1 LYWFRH
7 LARPSADKCCHG
19 SIQLRL
25 KIEGTEINGSLAD
38 LNMILQRFRNF
49 FGKWLSPPQRDE
61 TLLRRSFQEHY
72 KIFRSLLT
80 ANNNAL
86 ELIAEMEQAL
96 NSGRPFGMTF
106 VHSHCTAL
114 SFQVYKMI
122 QRVQE
127 LSDNRYGGL
136 IQAFREVSYNMEAIL
151 AAQPVIA
158 GGPFILEMNQIDRR
172 SADQAGEKMANLG
185 EIANRAGL
193 PVPDGFVI
201 SAAAANHFIT
211 ANNLQ
216 DEINRRMT
224 ICNLDNLEELYRTSA
239 AIHGL
244 ITMAPMP
251 EDLDRQMHDAYRR
264 LAERLGEQPLL
275 AMRSSALGE
284 DSGNASFAGQ
294 YRTQL
299 HVEEEM
305 MAQTYKEI
313 LAGMYKSQA
322 IVYRLQ
328 RGFRHQDVIMCV
340 GCLAMVDAKVGGV
353 MYSRSP
359 TDPRSPYVVISAVPG
374 LAGQVVD
381 GRVDT
386 DIYEVRR
393 EPPYG
398 IMALKLRRGADKEIL
413 SDDQAGELC
422 RIGVRLEE
430 HFGSPQDIEWSI
442 NQQGAVVLLQS
453 RPLGQASIVETAVL
467 TTPRPSEEDTLFA
480 GGVAACRGVAAGPVY
495 VVRASLDLLQ
505 FPKGAV
511 LVVEHPLPE
520 WATLL
525 SRAVAV
531 VSETGQVAAH
541 LATVSREFGIPAL
554 FGIPGVAGKL
564 ENGQVITVD
573 ATGGRVLSGRREEL
587 LGEPAPQPDL
597 MKGSPVYKVLEQVL
611 ELVAPLNLTDPAS
624 LYFRPSAC
632 KTFHDLTRFC
642 HEKGVSEMFSFGSK
656 YRFDEKAAKQLVGE
670 TPFQW
675 WVIDLDDGF
684 IEGYDRHEKFIRIEQ
699 IVSPPMLAIWE
710 GMTAI
715 PWEGPP
721 PVSIRGFGS
730 IIFQSTMN
738 RELDPSV
745 RSGMT
750 NRNYFLVSSNFCNVS
765 VRLGYHFA
773 MVEAHVS
780 HLLTENYVSFQFK
793 GGAADENRRYIRV
806 QLLKD
811 ILERFGFRVEQKVDA
826 LTARIEKKPGPFLQS
841 RLKIIGYLL
850 IHTRQIDMVMDEQV
864 KVEQY
869 RKKIVTDIE
878 ETILQPEEPPAAEN

>member
-1 LYWFRH
+1 
-7 LARPSADKCCHG
+7 
-19 SIQLRL
+19 
-25 KIEGTEINGSLAD
+25 
-38 LNMILQRFRNF
+38 MILQRFRNF
-49 FGKWLSPPQRDE
+49 FGKWLAPPRDDAR
-61 TLLRRSFQEHY
+61 LRSSFQEHY
-72 KIFRSLLT
+72 KVFRSLLT

-96 NSGRPFGMTF
+96 NSGRPFSMTF

-122 QRVQE
+122 QRLQE
-127 LSDNRYGGL
+127 LADDRYGGL
-136 IQAFREVSYNMEAIL
+136 IPAFKAISEQMEAIL
-151 AAQPVIA
+151 AVRPVIA
-158 GGPFILEMNQIDRR
+158 GGPFILGMNEIDRR
-172 SADQAGEKMANLG
+172 SADQVGEKMANLG
-185 EIANRAGL
+185 EIANRAVL

-201 SAAAANHFIT
+201 TSAAAHHFLT
-211 ANNLQ
+211 ENDLQ

-244 ITMAPMP
+244 ITKAPVP
-251 EDLDRQMHDAYRR
+251 VDLERQIHDAYQR
-264 LAERLGEQPLL
+264 LTERAGGRDRPVL

-299 HVEEEM
+299 NVEEDM
-305 MAQTYKEI
+305 MDQTYKEI

-340 GCLAMVDAKVGGV
+340 GCLVMVDAKVGGV

-359 TDPRSPYVVISAVPG
+359 TDPRSPSVVISAAPG
-374 LAGQVVD
+374 QAGQVVD

-386 DIYEVRR
+386 DIYEVGR
-393 EPPYG
+393 EPPYA
-398 IMALKLRRGADKEIL
+398 IMALKLRRGADKEVL
-413 SDDQAGELC
+413 SDDQARELC
-422 RIGVRLEE
+422 RIAVRLED
-430 HFGSPQDIEWSI
+430 HFGGPQDIEWSI
-442 NQQGAVVLLQS
+442 NQQDAIVLLQS
-453 RPLGQASIVETAVL
+453 RPLGQASTVEAIAL
-467 TTPRPSEEDTLFA
+467 TTAEQKGEDVLLA

-495 VVRASLDLLQ
+495 IVRASLDLLQ

-525 SRAVAV
+525 PRAAAV
-531 VSETGQVAAH
+531 ISETGQVAAH

-554 FGIPGVAGKL
+554 FGVPGAVEKL
-564 ENGQVITVD
+564 KNGQMVTVD
-573 ATGGRVLSGRREEL
+573 ATGGRVIDGSREDL
-587 LGEPAPQPDL
+587 LGEPEPPPNL
-597 MKGSPVYKVLEQVL
+597 MKGSPIYRVLEQVL
-611 ELVAPLNLTDPAS
+611 ELAAPLNLTDPAS
-624 LYFRPSAC
+624 VYFRPSSC

-642 HEKGVSEMFSFGSK
+642 HEKGVSEMFSFGAK

-684 IEGYDRHEKFIRIEQ
+684 SEEYDRHQKFVHIDQ
-699 IVSPPMLAIWE
+699 IVSVPMLAIWS
-710 GMTAI
+710 GMIAV
-715 PWEGPP
+715 PWQGPP
-721 PVSIRGFGS
+721 PVSFKGFGS

-738 RELDPSV
+738 RELDPAV
-745 RSGMT
+745 RSGMS
-750 NRNYFLVSSNFCNVS
+750 NRNYFLVSGNFCNLS
-765 VRLGYHFA
+765 VRLGYHFSL
-773 MVEAHVS
+773 VESHVS

-793 GGAADENRRYIRV
+793 GGAADANRRFIRV

-811 ILERFGFRVEQKVDA
+811 ILEQFGFRVEQKVDA
-826 LTARIEKKPGPFLQS
+826 LTARIEKKPAPFLLS
-841 RLKIIGYLL
+841 RLKILGYLL
-850 IHTRQIDMVMDEQV
+850 IHTRQIDMVMDEQFR
-864 KVEQY
+864 VEQY
-869 RKKIVTDIE
+869 RKKILTDIE
-878 ETILQPEEPPAAEN
+878 TILKPDEPPAVEN

>member
-1 LYWFRH
+1 
-7 LARPSADKCCHG
+7 
-19 SIQLRL
+19 
-25 KIEGTEINGSLAD
+25 
-38 LNMILQRFRNF
+38 MILQHFRNF
-49 FGKWLSPPQRDE
+49 FGKWLFPAERDE
-61 TLLRRSFQEHY
+61 NLLRRSFQEHY

-127 LSDNRYGGL
+127 LSDGRYGGL
-136 IQAFREVSYNMEAIL
+136 IPAFKDVSKEMEAIL

-158 GGPFILEMNQIDRR
+158 GGPFILELNQLDRR
-172 SADQAGEKMANLG
+172 SADQVGEKMANLG
-185 EIANRAGL
+185 EITNRAGL
-193 PVPDGFVI
+193 PVPDGFVLT
-201 SAAAANHFIT
+201 AAATHHFIT

-216 DEINRRMT
+216 DEINRRLT
-224 ICNLDNLEELYRTSA
+224 ICNLDNLEELYSTSA
-239 AIHGL
+239 AIQGL

-251 EDLDRQMHDAYRR
+251 EDLDRQIHDAYQR
-264 LAERLGEQPLL
+264 LAERLGDAPLL

-299 HVEEEM
+299 NVEEEM
-305 MAQTYKEI
+305 MAHTYKEI

-340 GCLAMVDAKVGGV
+340 GCIAMVDAKVGGV

-359 TDPRSPYVVISAVPG
+359 TDPRSQYVVISAAPG

-398 IMALKLRRGADKEIL
+398 IMALKLRRGADKDIL
-413 SDDQAGELC
+413 SDDQVAELC
-422 RIGVRLEE
+422 RIAVRLEE
-430 HFGSPQDIEWSI
+430 HFGGQQDIEWSI
-442 NQQGAVVLLQS
+442 NQQDAIVLLQS
-453 RPLGQASIVETAVL
+453 RPLGQASTVEAVAL
-467 TTPRPSEEDTLFA
+467 TTPRPSEEDTLFT

-525 SRAVAV
+525 PRAVAV

-554 FGIPGVAGKL
+554 FGIPGVAEKL
-564 ENGQVITVD
+564 KNGQVVTVD
-573 ATGGRVLSGRREEL
+573 ATGGRVLAGRRDDL

-611 ELVAPLNLTDPAS
+611 KFAAPLNLIDPAS
-624 LYFRPSAC
+624 IYFRPSSC

-642 HEKGVSEMFSFGSK
+642 HEKGVSEMFSFGAK

-675 WVIDLDDGF
+675 WVIDLEDAF
-684 IEGYDRHEKFIRIEQ
+684 IEEYDRREKFIRIEQ
-699 IVSPPMLAIWE
+699 IVSTPMLAIWE

-715 PWEGPP
+715 RWAGPP
-721 PVSIRGFGS
+721 PVSFKGFGS

-738 RELDPSV
+738 RELDPAV

-750 NRNYFLVSSNFCNVS
+750 NRNYFMVSKNFCNVS
-765 VRLGYHFA
+765 VRLGYHFSL
-773 MVEAHVS
+773 VESHVS

-793 GGAADENRRYIRV
+793 GGAADENRRFIRV

-811 ILERFGFRVEQKVDA
+811 ILEQFGFRVEQKMDA
-826 LTARIEKKPGPFLQS
+826 LTARIEKKPAPFLLS
-841 RLKIIGYLL
+841 RLKILGYLL
-850 IHTRQIDMVMDEQV
+850 IHTRQIDMVMDEQY

-869 RKKIVTDIE
+869 REKIVTDIE
-878 ETILQPEEPPAAEN
+878 QTILKPVEPPAAEK

>member
-1 LYWFRH
+1 
-7 LARPSADKCCHG
+7 
-19 SIQLRL
+19 
-25 KIEGTEINGSLAD
+25 
-38 LNMILQRFRNF
+38 MILQRLRNF
-49 FGKWLSPPQRDE
+49 FGKWLFPAEQDE

-96 NSGRPFGMTF
+96 NSGRPFSMTF

-127 LSDNRYGGL
+127 LSDNRYSGL
-136 IQAFREVSYNMEAIL
+136 IPAFRAVSANMEAIL
-151 AAQPVIA
+151 ATQPVIA
-158 GGPFILEMNQIDRR
+158 GGPFILELNQIDRR

-185 EIANRAGL
+185 EISNRAGL

-201 SAAAANHFIT
+201 TAAAAHHFIT

-244 ITMAPMP
+244 ITMASMP
-251 EDLDRQMHDAYRR
+251 EDLDRQIYDAYRR
-264 LAERLGEQPLL
+264 LAERLGEPPLL

-299 HVEEEM
+299 SVEEEM
-305 MAQTYKEI
+305 MGQTYKEI

-340 GCLAMVDAKVGGV
+340 GCIEMVDAKVGGV

-359 TDPRSPYVVISAVPG
+359 TDPRSQYVVISAAPG

-398 IMALKLRRGADKEIL
+398 IMALKLRRGADREIL
-413 SDDQAGELC
+413 SDDQARELC
-422 RIGVRLEE
+422 RIAMRLED
-430 HFGSPQDIEWSI
+430 HFGAPQDIEWSI
-442 NQQGAVVLLQS
+442 NQQNAIVLLQS
-453 RPLGQASIVETAVL
+453 RPLGQASTVEIISPATSG
-467 TTPRPSEEDTLFA
+467 PGGEDTLFA

-495 VVRASLDLLQ
+495 VVRTSLDLLQ

-525 SRAVAV
+525 PRAVAV
-531 VSETGQVAAH
+531 ISETGQVAAH
-541 LATVSREFGIPAL
+541 LATVSREFGLPAL
-554 FGIPGVAGKL
+554 FGIPGVAEKL
-564 ENGQVITVD
+564 HNGQEVTVD
-573 ATGGRVLSGRREEL
+573 ATGGRVLAGRREDL
-587 LGEPAPQPDL
+587 LGEPPPQPNL
-597 MKGSPVYKVLEQVL
+597 MKGSPVYKVLEQVM
-611 ELVAPLNLTDPAS
+611 ELAAPLNLTDPAS
-624 LYFRPSAC
+624 IYFRPSSC

-642 HEKGVSEMFSFGSK
+642 HEKGVSEMFSFGAK

-675 WVIDLDDGF
+675 WVIDLEDAF
-684 IEGYDRHEKFIRIEQ
+684 IEEYDRREKFIRIEQ
-699 IVSPPMLAIWE
+699 IVSTPMLAIWE

-715 PWEGPP
+715 PWAGPP
-721 PVSIRGFGS
+721 PVSFKGFGS

-738 RELDPSV
+738 RELDPAV
-745 RSGMT
+745 RSGMA

-765 VRLGYHFA
+765 VRLGYHFSL
-773 MVEAHVS
+773 VESHVS

-793 GGAADENRRYIRV
+793 GGAADENRRFIRV

-811 ILERFGFRVEQKVDA
+811 ILEQFGFRVEQKMDA
-826 LTARIEKKPGPFLQS
+826 LTARIEKKPGPFLLS
-841 RLKIIGYLL
+841 RLKILGYLL
-850 IHTRQIDMVMDEQV
+850 IHTRQIDMVMDEQF

-878 ETILQPEEPPAAEN
+878 NTILKPDEPPAAGN

>member
-1 LYWFRH
+1 
-7 LARPSADKCCHG
+7 
-19 SIQLRL
+19 
-25 KIEGTEINGSLAD
+25 
-38 LNMILQRFRNF
+38 MIFQRVRNF
-49 FGKWLSPPQRDE
+49 FGKWLSPQQDDAR
-61 TLLRRSFQEHY
+61 LRSSFQEHY
-72 KIFRSLLT
+72 KLFRSLLT

-86 ELIAEMEQAL
+86 ELIAEMEQAFS
-96 NSGRPFGMTF
+96 SGRPFSMTF

-122 QRVQE
+122 QRLQE
-127 LSDNRYGGL
+127 LSDGRYGGL
-136 IQAFREVSYNMEAIL
+136 IPAFKAISDQMETIL
-151 AAQPVIA
+151 AARPVIA
-158 GGPFILEMNQIDRR
+158 GGPFILEMNEIDRR
-172 SADQAGEKMANLG
+172 SADQVGEKMANLG

-201 SAAAANHFIT
+201 TAAAAHHFLT
-211 ANNLQ
+211 ENDLQ

-239 AIHGL
+239 AIHTL
-244 ITMAPMP
+244 ITKAPLP
-251 EDLDRQMHDAYRR
+251 DDLGRQIHDAYQR
-264 LAERLGEQPLL
+264 LRGRAGEEQPVL

-299 HVEEEM
+299 NVDEEM
-305 MAQTYKEI
+305 MDQTYKEI

-359 TDPRSPYVVISAVPG
+359 TDPRSPSVVISAAPG

-386 DIYEVRR
+386 DIYEVSR
-393 EPPYG
+393 EPPHA
-398 IMALKLRRGADKEIL
+398 IMALKLRRGADQEVL
-413 SDDQAGELC
+413 SDDQARELC
-422 RIGVRLEE
+422 RIAVRLED

-442 NQQGAVVLLQS
+442 NQQDAIVLLQS
-453 RPLGQASIVETAVL
+453 RPLGESSTVESIALATGGEKGEDVL
-467 TTPRPSEEDTLFA
+467 LS

-495 VVRASLDLLQ
+495 IVRSSLDLLQ
-505 FPKGAV
+505 FPKEAV

-525 SRAVAV
+525 PRAAAV
-531 VSETGQVAAH
+531 ISETGQVAAH

-554 FGIPGVAGKL
+554 FGVPGAVEKL
-564 ENGQVITVD
+564 KNGQVVTVD
-573 ATGGRVLSGRREEL
+573 ATAGRVIDGRREDL
-587 LGEPAPQPDL
+587 LGEPPPPPNL
-597 MKGSPVYKVLEQVL
+597 MKGSPIYRMLEQVL
-611 ELVAPLNLTDPAS
+611 ELAAPLNLTDPAS
-624 LYFRPSAC
+624 IYFRPSSC

-642 HEKGVSEMFSFGSK
+642 HEKGVAEMFAFGSK

-684 IEGYDRHEKFIRIEQ
+684 SREYDRHQKFVHIDQ
-699 IVSPPMLAIWE
+699 IVSVPMLAIWS
-710 GMTAI
+710 GMIAV
-715 PWEGPP
+715 PWQGPP
-721 PVSIRGFGS
+721 PVSFRGFGS

-738 RELDPSV
+738 RELDPAV
-745 RSGMT
+745 RSGMS
-750 NRNYFLVSSNFCNVS
+750 NRNYFLVSSNFCNLS
-765 VRLGYHFA
+765 VRLGYHFSL
-773 MVEAHVS
+773 VESHVS
-780 HLLTENYVSFQFK
+780 DMLTENYVSFQFK
-793 GGAADENRRYIRV
+793 GGAADEGRRFIRV

-811 ILERFGFRVEQKVDA
+811 ILERYDFRVEQKVDA
-826 LTARIEKKPGPFLQS
+826 LSARIEKKPAPFLLS
-841 RLKIIGYLL
+841 RLKILGYLL
-850 IHTRQIDMVMDEQV
+850 IHTRQIDMVMDEQFR
-864 KVEQY
+864 VEQY
-869 RKKIVTDIE
+869 RKKILADIE
-878 ETILQPEEPPAAEN
+878 AILKPDEPPAAEN

>member
-1 LYWFRH
+1 
-7 LARPSADKCCHG
+7 
-19 SIQLRL
+19 
-25 KIEGTEINGSLAD
+25 
-38 LNMILQRFRNF
+38 MILQRVRNF
-49 FGKWLSPPQRDE
+49 FGKWLSPQQDDAR
-61 TLLRRSFQEHY
+61 LRSSFQEHY
-72 KIFRSLLT
+72 KLFRSLLT

-86 ELIAEMEQAL
+86 ELIAEMEQAFS
-96 NSGRPFGMTF
+96 SGRPFSMTF

-122 QRVQE
+122 QRLQE
-127 LSDNRYGGL
+127 LSDGRYGGL
-136 IQAFREVSYNMEAIL
+136 IPAFKAISDQMETIL
-151 AAQPVIA
+151 AARPVIA
-158 GGPFILEMNQIDRR
+158 GGPFILEMNEIDRR
-172 SADQAGEKMANLG
+172 SADQVGEKMANLG

-201 SAAAANHFIT
+201 TAAAAHHFLT
-211 ANNLQ
+211 ENDLQ

-239 AIHGL
+239 AIHTL
-244 ITMAPMP
+244 ITKAPLP
-251 EDLDRQMHDAYRR
+251 DDLGRQIHDAYQR
-264 LAERLGEQPLL
+264 LRGRAGEEQPVL

-299 HVEEEM
+299 NVDEEM
-305 MAQTYKEI
+305 MDQTYKEI

-359 TDPRSPYVVISAVPG
+359 TDPRSPSVVISAAPG

-386 DIYEVRR
+386 DIYEVSR
-393 EPPYG
+393 EPPHA
-398 IMALKLRRGADKEIL
+398 IMALKLRRGADQEVL
-413 SDDQAGELC
+413 SDDQARELC
-422 RIGVRLEE
+422 RIAVRLED

-442 NQQGAVVLLQS
+442 NQQDAIVLLQS
-453 RPLGQASIVETAVL
+453 RPLGESSTVESIALATGGEKGEDVL
-467 TTPRPSEEDTLFA
+467 LS

-495 VVRASLDLLQ
+495 IVRSSLDLLQ
-505 FPKGAV
+505 FPKEAV

-525 SRAVAV
+525 PRAAAV
-531 VSETGQVAAH
+531 ISETGQVAAH

-554 FGIPGVAGKL
+554 FGVPGAVEKL
-564 ENGQVITVD
+564 KNGQVVTVD
-573 ATGGRVLSGRREEL
+573 ATAGRVIEGRREDL
-587 LGEPAPQPDL
+587 LGEPPPPPNL
-597 MKGSPVYKVLEQVL
+597 MKGSPIYRMLEQVL
-611 ELVAPLNLTDPAS
+611 ELAAPLNLTDPAS
-624 LYFRPSAC
+624 IYFRPSSC

-642 HEKGVSEMFSFGSK
+642 HEKGVAEMFAFGSK

-684 IEGYDRHEKFIRIEQ
+684 SREYDRHQKFVHIDQ
-699 IVSPPMLAIWE
+699 IVSVPMLAIWS
-710 GMTAI
+710 GMIAV
-715 PWEGPP
+715 PWQGPP
-721 PVSIRGFGS
+721 PVSFRGFGS

-738 RELDPSV
+738 RELDPAV
-745 RSGMT
+745 RSGMS
-750 NRNYFLVSSNFCNVS
+750 NRNYFLVSSNFCNLS
-765 VRLGYHFA
+765 VRLGYHFSL
-773 MVEAHVS
+773 VESHVS
-780 HLLTENYVSFQFK
+780 DMLTENYVSFQFK
-793 GGAADENRRYIRV
+793 GGAADEGRRFIRV

-811 ILERFGFRVEQKVDA
+811 ILERYDFRVEQKVDA
-826 LTARIEKKPGPFLQS
+826 LSARIEKKPAPFLLS
-841 RLKIIGYLL
+841 RLKILGYLL
-850 IHTRQIDMVMDEQV
+850 IHTRQIDMVMDEQFR
-864 KVEQY
+864 VEQY
-869 RKKIVTDIE
+869 RKKILADIE
-878 ETILQPEEPPAAEN
+878 AILKPDEPPAAEN

>member
-1 LYWFRH
+1 
-7 LARPSADKCCHG
+7 
-19 SIQLRL
+19 
-25 KIEGTEINGSLAD
+25 
-38 LNMILQRFRNF
+38 MILQRVRNF
-49 FGKWLSPPQRDE
+49 FGKWLSPQQDDAR
-61 TLLRRSFQEHY
+61 LRSSFQEHY
-72 KIFRSLLT
+72 KLFRSLLT

-86 ELIAEMEQAL
+86 ELIAEMEQAFS
-96 NSGRPFGMTF
+96 SGRPFSMTF

-122 QRVQE
+122 QRLQE
-127 LSDNRYGGL
+127 LSDGRYGGL
-136 IQAFREVSYNMEAIL
+136 IPAFKAISDQMETIL
-151 AAQPVIA
+151 AARPVIA
-158 GGPFILEMNQIDRR
+158 GGPFILEMNEIDRR
-172 SADQAGEKMANLG
+172 SADQVGEKMANLG

-201 SAAAANHFIT
+201 TAAAAHHFLT
-211 ANNLQ
+211 ENDLQ

-239 AIHGL
+239 AIHTL
-244 ITMAPMP
+244 ITKAPLP
-251 EDLDRQMHDAYRR
+251 DDLGRQIHDAYQR
-264 LAERLGEQPLL
+264 LRGRAGEEQPVL

-299 HVEEEM
+299 NVDEEM
-305 MAQTYKEI
+305 MDQTYKEI

-359 TDPRSPYVVISAVPG
+359 TDPRSPSVVISAAPG

-386 DIYEVRR
+386 DIYEVSR
-393 EPPYG
+393 EPPHA
-398 IMALKLRRGADKEIL
+398 IMALKLRRGADQEVL
-413 SDDQAGELC
+413 SDDQARELC
-422 RIGVRLEE
+422 RIAVRLED

-442 NQQGAVVLLQS
+442 NQQDAIVLLQS
-453 RPLGQASIVETAVL
+453 RPLGESSTVESIALATGGEKGEDVL
-467 TTPRPSEEDTLFA
+467 LS

-495 VVRASLDLLQ
+495 IVRSSLDLLQ
-505 FPKGAV
+505 FPKEAV

-525 SRAVAV
+525 PRAAAV
-531 VSETGQVAAH
+531 ISETGQVAAH

-554 FGIPGVAGKL
+554 FGVPGAVEKL
-564 ENGQVITVD
+564 KNGQVVTVD
-573 ATGGRVLSGRREEL
+573 ATAGRVIDGRREDL
-587 LGEPAPQPDL
+587 LGEPPPPPNL
-597 MKGSPVYKVLEQVL
+597 MKGSPIYRMLEQVL
-611 ELVAPLNLTDPAS
+611 ELAAPLNLTDPAS
-624 LYFRPSAC
+624 IYFRPSSC

-642 HEKGVSEMFSFGSK
+642 HEKGVAEMFAFGSK

-684 IEGYDRHEKFIRIEQ
+684 SREYDRHQKFVHIDQ
-699 IVSPPMLAIWE
+699 IVSVPMLAIWS
-710 GMTAI
+710 GMIAV
-715 PWEGPP
+715 PWQGPP
-721 PVSIRGFGS
+721 PVSFRGFGS

-738 RELDPSV
+738 RELDPAV
-745 RSGMT
+745 RSGMS
-750 NRNYFLVSSNFCNVS
+750 NRNYFLVSSNFCNLS
-765 VRLGYHFA
+765 VRLGYHFSL
-773 MVEAHVS
+773 VESHVS
-780 HLLTENYVSFQFK
+780 DMLTENYVSFQFK
-793 GGAADENRRYIRV
+793 GGAADEGRRFIRV

-811 ILERFGFRVEQKVDA
+811 ILERYDFRVEQKVDA
-826 LTARIEKKPGPFLQS
+826 LSARIEKKPAPFLLS
-841 RLKIIGYLL
+841 RLKILGYLL
-850 IHTRQIDMVMDEQV
+850 IHTRQIDMVMDEQFR
-864 KVEQY
+864 VEQY
-869 RKKIVTDIE
+869 RKKILADIE
-878 ETILQPEEPPAAEN
+878 AILKPDEPPAAEN